1 MEVYNYKTS
10 LLLWKIFKIGD
21 VVKNFRVSFSK
32 NYDKIILECDEKI
45 INSNMNTEKF
55 CKWLMTSEL
64 KFEFIGEDKDFE
76 YYKSIN
82 GCRCKK
88 I

>member
-32 NYDKIILECDEKI
+32 NYDKIILECDEKS
-45 INSNMNTEKF
+45 INSNMNPEKF

>member
-10 LLLWKIFKIGD
+10 ILLCKIFKIGD

-55 CKWLMTSEL
+55 
-64 KFEFIGEDKDFE
+64 
-76 YYKSIN
+76 
-82 GCRCKK
+82 
-88 I
+88 